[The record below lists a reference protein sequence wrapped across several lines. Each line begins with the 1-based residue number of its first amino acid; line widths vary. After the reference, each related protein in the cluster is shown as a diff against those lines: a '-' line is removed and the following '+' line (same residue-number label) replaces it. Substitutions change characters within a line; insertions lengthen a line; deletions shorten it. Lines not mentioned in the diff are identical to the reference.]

1 MKWFRT
7 LRARFALWTA
17 GLFLIVLAVFG
28 VYVYVTMAHGLYTA
42 LDNSLALN
50 ASQVIAS
57 LNIEN
62 GKLILTDSLAE
73 PPQYDNEND
82 QGAII
87 QVVSLDGK
95 LLQTSGPPVSLPLP
109 EKMDTRSPSVLTWT
123 DPASNDTLRVYS
135 APVTNNNLS
144 LAVVQVARSTDNEQE
159 TLHQL
164 LTTLLLGIPMLVA
177 AAGLSGYFLAARAL
191 SPIDT
196 ITRTARRISAED
208 LSARL
213 NLPATDDEVGRLA
226 ETFDAMLARLD
237 GAFQRERQ
245 FTADASHELR
255 TPLAAMQAILNVIR
269 EERRSP
275 EDYEQALDDLTEE
288 TNRLHALTEDLL
300 HLARGENRQIAILQN
315 VDLTILLQD
324 IGDSLR
330 PLAES
335 KGLALDFAVSDGLT
349 LSGDSD
355 ALIRLFVNLLDNA
368 IKYTPQ
374 GRISLTA
381 VQESGGTV
389 KITIMDTGVGIA
401 DEHLPHIFER
411 FYRVDRS
418 RSSGGSGLG
427 LAIASEIVQAHGGT
441 IEVSSRVG
449 EGTTFILR
457 FPDRMKSS
465 LPHVATNAAP

>member
-1 MKWFRT
+1 MKRFRT

-17 GLFLIVLAVFG
+17 GLFLLVLAVFG
-28 VYVYVTMAHGLYTA
+28 VYVYLAMARGLYIA
-42 LDNSLALN
+42 LDNSLALD
-50 ASQVIAS
+50 ASQVTAS

-62 GKLILTDSLAE
+62 GKLILADSLAE
-73 PPQYDNEND
+73 PPEYANEND
-82 QGAII
+82 QRTII
-87 QVVSLDGK
+87 RVVSLDGK
-95 LLQTSGPPVSLPLP
+95 LLQTSGPPISLPLP
-109 EKMDTRSPSVLTWT
+109 EKADTRSPSIVSWT
-123 DPASNDTLRVYS
+123 DPASNDNLRVYS
-135 APVTNNNLS
+135 APITDNNLS
-144 LAVVQVARSTDNEQE
+144 LAVVQVARSLDNEQE
-159 TLHQL
+159 TLQQL
-164 LTTLLLGIPMLVA
+164 LITLLLGIPILVA
-177 AAGLSGYFLAARAL
+177 AAGVSGYFLAARAL

-213 NLPATDDEVGRLA
+213 DLPATDDEVGRLA
-226 ETFDAMLARLD
+226 ETFDAMLARLE

-288 TNRLHALTEDLL
+288 TNRLRALTEDLL
-300 HLARGENRQIAILQN
+300 HLARGDDRRIAILQDI
-315 VDLTILLQD
+315 DLTTLLQD

-335 KGLALDFAVSDGLT
+335 KGLTLDFAISDDLT
-349 LSGDSD
+349 ISGDSD

-368 IKYTPQ
+368 IKYTRQ
-374 GRISLTA
+374 GNITLSANRETRDIL
-381 VQESGGTV
+381 
-389 KITIMDTGVGIA
+389 KITVADTGMGIA
-401 DEHLPHIFER
+401 AEHLPHIFDR

-427 LAIASEIVQAHGGT
+427 LAIASEIAQAHGGT

-449 EGTTFILR
+449 EGTTFTLR
-457 FPDRMKSS
+457 FPNRIKRS
-465 LPHVATNAAP
+465 LPHEAAYATP

>member
-1 MKWFRT
+1 VKRFRT

-28 VYVYVTMAHGLYTA
+28 VYVYAAMARGLYTT

-50 ASQVIAS
+50 ASQVTTS
-57 LNIEN
+57 LNVEN

-73 PPQYDNEND
+73 HQEYASEND
-82 QGAII
+82 QDTII
-87 QVVSLDGK
+87 RIVSLDGK
-95 LLQTSGPPVSLPLP
+95 LLQASGPPVSLPLP
-109 EKMDTRSPSVLTWT
+109 EKTDTRSPSILTWI

-135 APVTNNNLS
+135 APVTDNNLS
-144 LAVVQVARSTDNEQE
+144 VALVQVARSPDNEQE
-159 TLHQL
+159 TLQQL
-164 LTTLLLGIPMLVA
+164 LITLLLGIPMLVA
-177 AAGLSGYFLAARAL
+177 AAGVSGYFLAARAL

-213 NLPATDDEVGRLA
+213 DLPATDDEVGRLA

-237 GAFQRERQ
+237 DAFQRERQ

-288 TNRLHALTEDLL
+288 TNRLRTLTEDLL
-300 HLARGENRQIAILQN
+300 QLARGENRQIAILQN
-315 VDLTILLQD
+315 VDLTTLLQD

-330 PLAES
+330 PLTES
-335 KGLALDFAVSDGLT
+335 RGLALDFAVSDGLI
-349 LSGDSD
+349 LSGDRD
-355 ALIRLFVNLLDNA
+355 ALIRLIVNLLDNA

-374 GRISLTA
+374 GRITLTA
-381 VQESGGTV
+381 IQESIGNV
-389 KITIMDTGVGIA
+389 KITITDTGVGIA
-401 DEHLPHIFER
+401 DEHLSHIFDR

-418 RSSGGSGLG
+418 RSSGGAGLG
-427 LAIASEIVQAHGGT
+427 LAIASEIVQAHGGI

-457 FPDRMKSS
+457 LPNRIKSS
-465 LPHVATNAAP
+465 LPHESTHATS

>member
-1 MKWFRT
+1 MKRFRT

-28 VYVYVTMAHGLYTA
+28 VYVYVAMARGLYTA

-57 LNIEN
+57 LNVEN
-62 GKLILTDSLAE
+62 GRLIPTDSLAE
-73 PPQYDNEND
+73 PPEYASEND
-82 QGAII
+82 QGTII
-87 QVVSLDGK
+87 RVVSLDGK

-109 EKMDTRSPSVLTWT
+109 EKTNTRSPSILTWT

-135 APVTNNNLS
+135 APVTDNNIL
-144 LAVVQVARSTDNEQE
+144 LAVAQVARSPDNEQE
-159 TLHQL
+159 TLQQL
-164 LTTLLLGIPMLVA
+164 LMTLLLGIPMLVA

-213 NLPATDDEVGRLA
+213 DLPATDDEVGRLA

-255 TPLAAMQAILNVIR
+255 TPLAAMEAILSVIR

-275 EDYEQALDDLTEE
+275 EDYELALDDLTEE
-288 TNRLHALTEDLL
+288 TNRLRALTEELL
-300 HLARGENRQIAILQN
+300 QLARGENRQIAIRQN
-315 VDLTILLQD
+315 VDLTTLLQD

-335 KGLALDFAVSDGLT
+335 KGLALDFAVSDDLT

-374 GRISLTA
+374 GSITLAAGRGP
-381 VQESGGTV
+381 GGII
-389 KITIMDTGVGIA
+389 KITIADTGMGISA
-401 DEHLPHIFER
+401 EHLPHIFDR
-411 FYRVDRS
+411 FYRVDKS
-418 RSSGGSGLG
+418 RTSGGAGLG
-427 LAIASEIVQAHGGT
+427 LAIASEIVRAHRGT
-441 IEVSSRVG
+441 IEVTSRLG
-449 EGTTFILR
+449 EGSNFILC
-457 FPDRMKSS
+457 FPLLPGATKSI
-465 LPHVATNAAP
+465 